1 MERIDVLEQGT
12 CSFIDIPTYSCCF
25 TNMTI
30 VR

>member
-25 TNMTI
+25 TNMSI

>member
-1 MERIDVLEQGT
+1 MDRITVLEQGT
-12 CSFIDIPTYSCCF
+12 CSFIDTPTYSCCW